1 MSNAKSFPEVP
12 VEKLRWRC
20 DPEVFGFQT
29 TDELSC
35 AENIIGQDRA
45 IKAIRLGLSVPS
57 GGYNI
62 YVQGLTGT
70 GKETTVECIL
80 EQVATDSSIPDDK
93 CYVHNFENPD
103 RPIILSLPAG
113 QGASFRKEMAALIDY
128 LDHTVPAAL
137 ESEEFQTRRN
147 QMTEKEGQKGREIIR
162 EFEERIRK
170 ENFVLVEIRFG
181 PVTKTEIAPLV
192 DGKPRSAVELE
203 KMLAQGQVSREEFE
217 RIEKVQEALGG
228 ELEDILKKT
237 REIEK
242 QMGEALKALIFGFGV
257 ELVKPRIDDLKSQYQ
272 GEKIHAYLEHVRH
285 ELLENLE
292 SFVHHEESESATQ
305 LGLASLLQ
313 GQRDRYIEYRVNLL
327 VDNSATKRAP
337 IIIETHPTYKN
348 LFGTIERNMDRAGQT
363 HTDFTHIKAG
373 SLLQAD
379 GGYLV
384 ISLLDMFAEPGVY
397 QSLKRALKHNQVD
410 IQGYDPMF
418 LFSMTAMKPEPIE
431 VNVKV
436 VLLGD
441 AYSYQVLY
449 SADPDFRKI
458 FKVKADFDTVMDR
471 NEESVQ
477 RYAEFISRMADKEK
491 VAPFDRAAVA
501 AVVEQGVRLAGR
513 QSKLSTRFSDV
524 ADLVREASHWAR
536 EENSD
541 VVGEHHV
548 DRAISERVDR
558 LNLLE
563 SKIRELIRD
572 GVLMI
577 DIDGARV
584 GQVNGLSVYD
594 LGDYRFGNPTK
605 ITAAVATG
613 RGGIINIEREADLS
627 GRTHNKGMLILAGYF
642 RSRFAQR
649 RPVSLSASVAFE
661 QSYSGVDGDS
671 ASSTELYAL
680 LSALSDIPIRQ
691 DLAVTGSVNQKGE
704 VQAIGGVNQK
714 AEGFFDVCRMQGLTG
729 KQGVLIP
736 ESNVNDLMLR
746 KDVVAAIEAGKFH
759 IYPVRTVEEGIEILT
774 GVPAGVQDDEGK
786 SPPDSVYGRV
796 DARVR
801 EMAKAVKEQ
810 RPKRQNGEIE
820 NEEEVKAAKKEVR
833 KRKKGRKRS

>member
-1 MSNAKSFPEVP
+1 
-12 VEKLRWRC
+12 
-20 DPEVFGFQT
+20 
-29 TDELSC
+29 
-35 AENIIGQDRA
+35 
-45 IKAIRLGLSVPS
+45 
-57 GGYNI
+57 
-62 YVQGLTGT
+62 
-70 GKETTVECIL
+70 
-80 EQVATDSSIPDDK
+80 
-93 CYVHNFENPD
+93 
-103 RPIILSLPAG
+103 
-113 QGASFRKEMAALIDY
+113 
-128 LDHTVPAAL
+128 
-137 ESEEFQTRRN
+137 
-147 QMTEKEGQKGREIIR
+147 
-162 EFEERIRK
+162 
-170 ENFVLVEIRFG
+170 
-181 PVTKTEIAPLV
+181 
-192 DGKPRSAVELE
+192 
-203 KMLAQGQVSREEFE
+203 
-217 RIEKVQEALGG
+217 
-228 ELEDILKKT
+228 
-237 REIEK
+237 
-242 QMGEALKALIFGFGV
+242 
-257 ELVKPRIDDLKSQYQ
+257 
-272 GEKIHAYLEHVRH
+272 
-285 ELLENLE
+285 
-292 SFVHHEESESATQ
+292 
-305 LGLASLLQ
+305 
-313 GQRDRYIEYRVNLL
+313 
-327 VDNSATKRAP
+327 
-337 IIIETHPTYKN
+337 
-348 LFGTIERNMDRAGQT
+348 
-363 HTDFTHIKAG
+363 
-373 SLLQAD
+373 
-379 GGYLV
+379 
-384 ISLLDMFAEPGVY
+384 
-397 QSLKRALKHNQVD
+397 
-410 IQGYDPMF
+410 
-418 LFSMTAMKPEPIE
+418 
-431 VNVKV
+431 
-436 VLLGD
+436 
-441 AYSYQVLY
+441 
-449 SADPDFRKI
+449 
-458 FKVKADFDTVMDR
+458 MDR

-786 SPPDSVYGRV
+786 SPPDLVYGRV